1 MRDQASPEGTER
13 PGRIGRAGA
22 RHVPAAGPVLLR
34 QRLAVLFLAG
44 LLLWFSPLVPRLE
57 QAGSW
62 YGLPILYL
70 YLFGVWL
77 ALILLAALVLARG
90 RD

>member
-1 MRDQASPEGTER
+1 MQSLRQSEDGAARTARDR
-13 PGRIGRAGA
+13 PRRA
-22 RHVPAAGPVLLR
+22 PAARPVLLR
-34 QRLAVLFLAG
+34 QRLAVVFLAG

-57 QAGSW
+57 EAGSW
-62 YGLPILYL
+62 QGLPILYL

-77 ALILLAALVLARG
+77 SLILLAALVLAR